1 MDDLTKCSGEGCP
14 LRYDCHRFTSIDF
27 YNEQYFF
34 AETPYNHKLNTCE
47 ELWNDNAEWLYQ
59 ELERISKPTN

>member
-1 MDDLTKCSGEGCP
+1 MDDLTKCTGEGCP
-14 LRYDCHRFTSIDF
+14 FRYDCHRFTSIDF

-34 AETPYNHKLNTCE
+34 CEIPYNHKLNTCE
-47 ELWNDNAEWLYQ
+47 EMWNDNAEWLYQ